1 MAKQAGAV
9 LLACGIAAASGF
21 GALVGT
27 TFGLGLTCDDSCSS
41 APPWRED
48 PHAWQWQAFGWVA
61 IAGFACAL
69 VFLAAIALRRRSASL
84 ATLAAWVLLAAA
96 FMTLFRESGLTSNA
110 GRGWAAIVV
119 LFGAGVIAIA
129 LTRSPARA

>member
-1 MAKQAGAV
+1 MAVTGFRVGGHRRFRLCAG
-9 LLACGIAAASGF
+9 L
-21 GALVGT
+21 
-27 TFGLGLTCDDSCSS
+27 
-41 APPWRED
+41 
-48 PHAWQWQAFGWVA
+48 
-61 IAGFACAL
+61 
-69 VFLAAIALRRRSASL
+69 LAAIALRRRSASL

-110 GRGWAAIVV
+110 GRGWAAIAV